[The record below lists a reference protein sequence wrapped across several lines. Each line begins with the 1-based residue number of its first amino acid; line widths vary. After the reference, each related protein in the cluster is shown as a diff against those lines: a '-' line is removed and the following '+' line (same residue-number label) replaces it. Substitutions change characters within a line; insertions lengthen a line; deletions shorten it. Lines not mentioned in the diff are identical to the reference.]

1 VFDLSLLSLVRYCH
15 TCCELLYPTDLT
27 EHKAHHISTG
37 LSQDLLSHPT
47 QLLTPVTER
56 KSQAQFFYTQSTTD
70 FLSNE
75 LKRQGFT
82 HVICIGV
89 PRLHEHLLTKYKGS
103 MSSFLLDIDH
113 RYAQFYPLDSF
124 QRYNM
129 LNGFFFE
136 EYGEK
141 EICMFAP
148 EDLRKVV
155 VVMDPPFGALAGLLA
170 RHTKGLWRLLGQETK
185 TVITFPY
192 FLEEKL
198 LDHFTDFS
206 MSDYQVSYDNH
217 SVFSGSKKNRP
228 SAVRFF
234 TNFASPGLK
243 LLKQDGY
250 RFCSVCCKYTAKN
263 NQHCYICNTCPSK
276 DGRPYVHCDMCK
288 KCVKPGRVHCSTCDR
303 CDVPEHICQTH
314 RCQVVLGSMLSL
326 RVVMTK

>member
-1 VFDLSLLSLVRYCH
+1 
-15 TCCELLYPTDLT
+15 
-27 EHKAHHISTG
+27 
-37 LSQDLLSHPT
+37 
-47 QLLTPVTER
+47 
-56 KSQAQFFYTQSTTD
+56 
-70 FLSNE
+70 
-75 LKRQGFT
+75 
-82 HVICIGV
+82 
-89 PRLHEHLLTKYKGS
+89 
-103 MSSFLLDIDH
+103 
-113 RYAQFYPLDSF
+113 
-124 QRYNM
+124 
-129 LNGFFFE
+129 
-136 EYGEK
+136 
-141 EICMFAP
+141 MFAP